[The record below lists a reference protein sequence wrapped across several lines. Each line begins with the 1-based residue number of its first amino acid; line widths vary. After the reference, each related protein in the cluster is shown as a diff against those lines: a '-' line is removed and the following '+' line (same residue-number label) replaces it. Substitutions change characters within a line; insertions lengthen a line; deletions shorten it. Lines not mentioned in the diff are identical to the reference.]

1 MYQFYDDNNVEVYN
15 NNITKHFC
23 NNCGK
28 QGHIYSQC
36 KLPITSIGIITFR
49 MNNGEIEYLMI
60 CRKHTL
66 GFIDFMR
73 GKYSVYNKDYIMN
86 MFKQMTQEEKNTMKF
101 KPFSELWNGIWGG
114 DAISI
119 QYKMEESV
127 SSEKFK
133 ALTIGISSK
142 YEFYNLSS
150 MIDESN
156 KYGCWLEPEWGF
168 PKGRRNY
175 QENDY
180 ECAMREFTE
189 ETGYD
194 NRHLKKVNNI
204 LPFEEIFTGS
214 NYKSYKHKYFLAYM
228 DFDATFQQNMFDCSE
243 VSQTAWKSFD
253 ECMNS
258 IRDYNLEK
266 KKLMNNINTLLKK
279 YAVDFIRKE

>member
-1 MYQFYDDNNVEVYN
+1 MYQFYEENNVEIYN
-15 NNITKHFC
+15 NTTKQFC

-49 MNNGEIEYLMI
+49 INNGEIEYLMI

-86 MFKQMTQEEKNTMKF
+86 MFKQMTQEEKKMLKIKSF
-101 KPFSELWNGIWGG
+101 AELWNGIWGG
-114 DAISI
+114 DTISI
-119 QYKMEESV
+119 QYKMEENV

-156 KYGCWLEPEWGF
+156 KYGFWVEPEWGF

-180 ECAMREFTE
+180 ECAIREFTE

-194 NRHLKKVNNI
+194 NRYLKKVNNI

-214 NYKSYKHKYFLAYM
+214 NYKSYKHKYFLAYI
-228 DFDATFQQNMFDCSE
+228 DFDVTLKRRDFECSE
-243 VSQTAWKSFD
+243 VSKTEWKKFD

-258 IRDYNLEK
+258 IREYNLEK
-266 KKLMNNINTLLKK
+266 KKLMNNIDTLLKK
-279 YAVDFIRKE
+279 YTVDFIRKE